1 MGFSMRWYYKNL
13 FLFFFRKTIWFLN
26 GYKINKTYPWFIIQ
40 GANFMWSWKCYP
52 FFLAVTASSLPPQSP
67 GEDRYSS
74 LPSNT
79 ITYQPLPPLL
89 LIHLHLL
96 AVTFIPQINF
106 LLSTS
111 ADVKGEIIQC
121 SFLCIWLKHKLF
133 FLKSHSEGWRLLKYF
148 SKFYVSFS
156 KLFSLKYDSL
166 KKKKRISLSNTF
178 GKCYRQYFPLGK
190 FKIHIMPKR
199 L

>member
-1 MGFSMRWYYKNL
+1 
-13 FLFFFRKTIWFLN
+13 
-26 GYKINKTYPWFIIQ
+26 
-40 GANFMWSWKCYP
+40 MWSWKCYP

-67 GEDRYSS
+67 GDDRYSS

-79 ITYQPLPPLL
+79 ITYQPLPPFL
-89 LIHLHLL
+89 LIRWHIL

-106 LLSTS
+106 PLSTS

-121 SFLCIWLKHKLF
+121 SFLCIWLKIEFFF
-133 FLKSHSEGWRLLKYF
+133 FLISHNEGWRLLKYF

-166 KKKKRISLSNTF
+166 KKKKKNFTVKYLW
-178 GKCYRQYFPLGK
+178 KVL
-190 FKIHIMPKR
+190 
-199 L
+199 